1 MFSLGLLTV
10 FSCPSSADSQ
20 SDWSKQWAH
29 FCNFLLFQF
38 SSGRQK
44 IIWHV
49 TCSLCPNIVMY
60 ESSSV
65 ISGLK
70 VAILE
75 PVLLL
80 SRSELI
86 LRSDTYTPSV
96 HCSSSCTVGIQTWLI
111 LYHCSLR
118 AGDKVV
124 SQHCTV
130 SHLWVVRLNVIINK
144 AKIKD

>member
-1 MFSLGLLTV
+1 
-10 FSCPSSADSQ
+10 
-20 SDWSKQWAH
+20 
-29 FCNFLLFQF
+29 
-38 SSGRQK
+38 
-44 IIWHV
+44 
-49 TCSLCPNIVMY
+49 MY

-130 SHLWVVRLNVIINK
+130 SHLWVVRLNVIIDNGITTEIIYSSLLSDPFQLKTLVVRAIQYK
-144 AKIKD
+144 AGDNNACNGRHIR